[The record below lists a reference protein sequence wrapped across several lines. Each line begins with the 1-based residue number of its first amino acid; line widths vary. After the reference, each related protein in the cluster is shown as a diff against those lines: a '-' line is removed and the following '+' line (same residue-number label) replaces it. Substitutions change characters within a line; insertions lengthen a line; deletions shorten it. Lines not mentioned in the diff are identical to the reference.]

1 MKIALMQTDILWE
14 NREKNLE
21 KADALLEKASAELCS
36 VAVFPEMFST
46 GFSMNARSIAEEPD
60 GPVLDSLGEMARRH
74 RIHIIAGVAVKTDDG
89 AFENRAYIF
98 DPEGR
103 VIDHYTK
110 NYSFSYAGEDR
121 VYRAG
126 NHQVLFPLEETKSS
140 VFICYDLRFPELFRK
155 VAKQVSL
162 IFLIANWPDSRIDQW
177 DALLKARAIENQ
189 CFIAAVNRKGKDGN
203 GLQYNGHSGIIGP
216 TGEDVDLYKLDGE
229 CRFYEID
236 AGEADFV
243 RERFPFLKDMR

>member
-14 NREKNLE
+14 NREKNLD
-21 KADALLEKASAELCS
+21 KAYALLEKASAELCT

-46 GFSMNARSIAEEPD
+46 GFSMNAANMAEDPD
-60 GPVLDSLGEMARRH
+60 GPVLQFLGEMAGRH
-74 RIHIIAGVAVKTDDG
+74 RIYIIAGVAVRTREG
-89 AFENRAYIF
+89 NFENRAYIF
-98 DPEGR
+98 DPDGR
-103 VIDHYTK
+103 IVDYYTK
-110 NYSFSYAGEDR
+110 NYSFSYSGEDK
-121 VYRAG
+121 VYQSGSDGIIFSIDDARA
-126 NHQVLFPLEETKSS
+126 S

-162 IFLIANWPDSRIDQW
+162 IFVIANWPDSRIDQW

-203 GLQYNGHSGIIGP
+203 GLLYSGHSRIIGP
-216 TGEDVDLYKLDGE
+216 AGEDVDLYKLDGE
-229 CRFYEID
+229 CRFFEID